1 MSMIIRDIEKL
12 LTKRMF
18 SGKAIVVI
26 GARQTGK
33 TTSLLNLLQSYSDV
47 LLLDGDDRVVRET
60 LNEPSTEQIKSI
72 VGKHKIV
79 FIDEVQR
86 IPTIGLTAKII
97 VDKFKDIQLLL
108 SGSSALDIK
117 NQLSESLTGRKW
129 EYLMFPVSWSELEQ
143 TEGYIKSLQQLELR
157 LIYGMYPE
165 IITHPSEEK
174 ERLKQL
180 IDSYLYKDLLAFSN
194 IQKPEV
200 LEKLLQALAFQTGSE
215 VSYNELAQLL
225 HVDKNTIKTYIEIL
239 EKGFVVFTLN
249 GFSRN
254 LRNEL
259 KLAKK
264 IYFWDCGIRNA
275 IINNFNPLSI
285 RDDKGVI
292 WENFIIS
299 ERMKKNN
306 YANPFIKSYFWRTTS
321 QQEID
326 YIEEVDG
333 KISAYEIKWNESAR
347 VKRIN
352 AFTDTYKAKIATI
365 NRLNFR
371 DLLC

>member
-1 MSMIIRDIEKL
+1 MIVREIENL
-12 LTKRMF
+12 IAKRMF
-18 SGKAIVVI
+18 SGKAIIVI
-26 GARQTGK
+26 GARQIGK
-33 TTSLLNLLQSYSDV
+33 TTSLLKLLQTYPDV
-47 LLLDGDDRVVRET
+47 LILDGDDRVVRES

-72 VGKHKIV
+72 IGNHKII

-86 IPTIGLTAKII
+86 IHSIGLTAKII
-97 VDKFKDIQLLL
+97 VDKFNDLQLLM
-108 SGSSALDIK
+108 SGSSAQDIK

-129 EYLMFPVSWSELEQ
+129 EYLMFPVTWSELEQ
-143 TEGYIKSLQQLELR
+143 TYGYINSLQQLDLR

-194 IQKPEV
+194 IKKPEI
-200 LEKLLQALAFQTGSE
+200 LERLLQALAFQTGSE

-225 HVDKNTIKTYIEIL
+225 NVDKNTIKTYIEIL
-239 EKGFVVFTLN
+239 EKGFVIFTLN

-259 KLAKK
+259 KFAKK
-264 IYFWDCGIRNA
+264 VYFWDNGIRNA
-275 IINNFNPLSI
+275 IINNFNPLSM
-285 RDDKGVI
+285 RDDKGVV

-299 ERMKKNN
+299 ERMKHNN

-333 KISAYEIKWNESAR
+333 KITAYEIKWNENAKIKKLS
-347 VKRIN
+347 
-352 AFTDTYKAKIATI
+352 AFTEIYKSEVKLIH
-365 NRLNFR
+365 NKNFR
-371 DLLC
+371 ELLNA

>member
-1 MSMIIRDIEKL
+1 MIIRDLEKL
-12 LTKRMF
+12 IAKRMF
-18 SGKAIVVI
+18 SGKAIIII
-26 GARQTGK
+26 GARQIGK
-33 TTSLLNLLQSYSDV
+33 TTTLVNLLQGYTDV
-47 LLLDGDDRVVRET
+47 LLLDGDDRVVREL
-60 LNEPSTEQIKSI
+60 LNEPSTEQIKNI
-72 VGKHKIV
+72 IGKHKIV

-86 IPTIGLTAKII
+86 IKNIGLTAKII
-97 VDKFKDIQLLL
+97 VDKFKDVQLLM

-129 EYLMFPVSWSELEQ
+129 EYLMFPVTWSELEQ

-165 IITHPSEEK
+165 IITHSGEEK
-174 ERLKQL
+174 DRLKQL
-180 IDSYLYKDLLAFSN
+180 VDSYLYKDLLTFAN
-194 IQKPEV
+194 IKKPDV
-200 LEKLLQALAFQTGSE
+200 LENLLKALALQTGSE

-225 HVDKNTIKTYIEIL
+225 QVDKNTVKSYIEIL
-239 EKGFVVFTLN
+239 EKGFIIFTLG

-259 KLAKK
+259 KFGKK
-264 IYFWDCGIRNA
+264 IYFWDNGIRNT
-275 IINNFNPLSI
+275 ITNNFNPLSI
-285 RDDKGVI
+285 REDKGII

-299 ERMKKNN
+299 ERMKRNN

-333 KISAYEIKWNESAR
+333 KLTAFEIKWNE
-347 VKRIN
+347 N
-352 AFTDTYKAKIATI
+352 AKIKKLTSFTETYKTEVKLIH
-365 NRLNFR
+365 NKNFR
-371 DLLC
+371 DLLIE